1 MVWARVM
8 NDYVHIDDETPSLA
22 MSVDK
27 KFQNKRIGTVL
38 LKKILEELK
47 EKNYKKVSLSVQKEN
62 YAIKLY
68 KKSGFKIYKET
79 FEEFIMLLEL

>member
-8 NDYVHIDDETPSLA
+8 NDYGHMDVETPSLA

-27 KFQNKRIGTVL
+27 KFQNKGIGTVL

-47 EKNYKKVSLSVQKEN
+47 
-62 YAIKLY
+62 KL
-68 KKSGFKIYKET
+68 
-79 FEEFIMLLEL
+79 